1 MSTAVMTDTNS
12 GMTKEEASD
21 LGIYLLPMPIIIE
34 DQIYYE
40 GENLSS
46 SEFYEFLISG
56 KKVTTSQPSPGDVIA
71 MWDHIFSQ
79 GYDDLVFI
87 PMSSGLSNT
96 CQTAIS
102 LAADYEGRVQVID
115 NHRISVPMW
124 ESIIN
129 ALQLAGDGADA
140 KTIKKILEED
150 AYQNSIYIIVDTLE
164 YLKKGGRI
172 TPAAAA
178 FGSVL
183 NIKPILSI
191 QGSKL
196 DAYAKVR
203 GLRKGKAQM
212 IAALEKDLNTRFA
225 GIPKEKLHLATAGS
239 CLSDQEA
246 ENWRQTVSEAFPQ
259 YAPAVYRPLS
269 FSICCHTGPG
279 AYGIGV
285 TALR

>member
-21 LGIYLLPMPIIIE
+21 LGIFLLPMPIIIE

-129 ALQLAGDGADA
+129 ALQLADDGADA

>member
-21 LGIYLLPMPIIIE
+21 LGIFLLPMPIIIE

-239 CLSDQEA
+239 CLSDLEA

>member
-1 MSTAVMTDTNS
+1 MSTAIMTDTNS
-12 GMTKEEASD
+12 AMTKEEAAE
-21 LGIYLLPMPIIIE
+21 LGIFLLPMPLIID

-46 SEFYEFLISG
+46 SQFYEYLVSG
-56 KKVTTSQPSPGDVIA
+56 RKITTSQPSPGDVIA
-71 MWDHIFSQ
+71 LWDKIFSQ
-79 GYDDLVFI
+79 GYDELVFI

-96 CQTAIS
+96 CQTATG
-102 LAADYEGRVQVID
+102 LAADYQGRVQVID

-124 ESIIN
+124 ESIIE
-129 ALQLAGDGADA
+129 AHQMAKDGADA
-140 KTIKKILEED
+140 KTIKQVLEED
-150 AYQNSIYIIVDTLE
+150 AYQNSIYIIVNTLE

-178 FGSVL
+178 LGSVL

-191 QGSKL
+191 QGNKL

-212 IAALEKDLNTRFA
+212 FAALQKDLDTRFS
-225 GIPKEKLHLATAGS
+225 GIPKDKLHIATAGS
-239 CLSDQEA
+239 CLTPEEA
-246 ENWRQTVSEAFPQ
+246 EEWRQAVSQAFPE
-259 YAPAVYRPLS
+259 YAPACYRPLS

-279 AYGIGV
+279 AYGLGV

>member
-21 LGIYLLPMPIIIE
+21 LGIFLLPMPIIIE

>member
-21 LGIYLLPMPIIIE
+21 LGIFLLPMPIIIE

-129 ALQLAGDGADA
+129 ALQLADDGADA

-225 GIPKEKLHLATAGS
+225 GIPKEKLNLATAGS